1 MYICPICYKQFEME
15 DTLIKHMSKC
25 LREKNPTRKSKPAP
39 RSEDINTREVSADI
53 TSFFKSFNKE

>member
-25 LREKNPTRKSKPAP
+25 LREKNPIRKSKPAP
-39 RSEDINTREVSADI
+39 RSEDINTSETNEEVI
-53 TSFFKSFNKE
+53 NFFNSFK